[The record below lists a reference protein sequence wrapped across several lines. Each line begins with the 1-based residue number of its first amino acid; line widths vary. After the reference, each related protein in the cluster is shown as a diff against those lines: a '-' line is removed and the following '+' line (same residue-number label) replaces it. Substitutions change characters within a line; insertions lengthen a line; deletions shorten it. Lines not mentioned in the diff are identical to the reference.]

1 METALTRDHST
12 NASSPVAT
20 NANIS
25 PVGKTQQQAP
35 SSLPPTPPQLETNIA
50 RLAVPAPLPSNDVRP
65 PEPESKAS
73 SVSAAK
79 QPATPANITGAVAV
93 LADPYPSL
101 RIPNGGSKKQR
112 QGTSLQLGHLLSR
125 VEPVYPEDAKQQGV
139 QGTVKLH
146 AVIGRHGSV
155 ETLQSVN
162 GPPLLVAAAM
172 NAVRKWRFSETLLA
186 GQTVETEE
194 DIDIIFRL
202 SNPGASRK

>member
-1 METALTRDHST
+1 
-12 NASSPVAT
+12 
-20 NANIS
+20 
-25 PVGKTQQQAP
+25 
-35 SSLPPTPPQLETNIA
+35 
-50 RLAVPAPLPSNDVRP
+50 
-65 PEPESKAS
+65 
-73 SVSAAK
+73 VSAAK

-146 AVIGRHGSV
+146 AVIDRHGSV
-155 ETLQSVN
+155 ENLQSVN

-172 NAVRKWRFSETLLA
+172 NAVRQWRFSETLLA

-194 DIDIIFRL
+194 DIDVIFRL
-202 SNPGASRK
+202 SSPGASRK